1 MSYPGGVHTVKNG
14 RESTSYEGET
24 IACQAQNASLTEW
37 TISPQAGV
45 EYPLVVKSFLT
56 TPNLGLAL
64 GVFLSRI
71 GNSMGEMSGE
81 APKYGGQAAAQPDV
95 KRASACVS
103 SRSAVGFVMIS
114 TAPSS
119 RARWVS
125 LVSA

>member
-1 MSYPGGVHTVKNG
+1 MSYPGGVHPVKNG
-14 RESTSYEGET
+14 CLDGVDH
-24 IACQAQNASLTEW
+24 L
-37 TISPQAGV
+37 PQVGV
-45 EYPLVVKSFLT
+45 ADPFVVKSFLT
-56 TPNLGLAL
+56 APNLSLAF
-64 GVFLSRI
+64 GTFLSRM

-81 APKYGGQAAAQPDV
+81 ATKYGGRAAAQPDV
-95 KRASACVS
+95 KRARACVS

>member
-1 MSYPGGVHTVKNG
+1 MSYLGGVHPVKNG
-14 RESTSYEGET
+14 CLDGVDH
-24 IACQAQNASLTEW
+24 L
-37 TISPQAGV
+37 PQVGV
-45 EYPLVVKSFLT
+45 EDPSKEFPHCPEFRSCICGT
-56 TPNLGLAL
+56 
-64 GVFLSRI
+64 FLSRM

-81 APKYGGQAAAQPDV
+81 ATKYEGRAAGQPDV
-95 KRASACVS
+95 KRARACVS